1 MRGDIFIYSLRHT
14 PFDRLLAGVGGRK
27 IARVPTPR
35 RRVNERGLPVRFS
48 RSRRDRLRSGRKS
61 VFAHRSSRRVPC
73 RRRRRRRFVRSRF
86 GPFFLDGSLA
96 SVAAVKCVVFV
107 RVFSALVPAGR
118 LFFCFSVLVFFFFLR
133 VYKSKSTDFRFE
145 NINPRPSPR
154 RVRRVKVQ
162 VQVQVLVLVHRAFVP
177 DFCRRAF
184 ARVVC
189 PGFPG
194 NVRDAKP

>member
-1 MRGDIFIYSLRHT
+1 MLKKKKNNIFKKNYRPHVVCGGIYSYIPFVT
-14 PFDRLLAGVGGRK
+14 PRLTAYSRGWGGRK
-27 IARVPTPR
+27 IARAPTPR

-118 LFFCFSVLVFFFFLR
+118 PFFCFGFFF
-133 VYKSKSTDFRFE
+133 
-145 NINPRPSPR
+145 
-154 RVRRVKVQ
+154 
-162 VQVQVLVLVHRAFVP
+162 
-177 DFCRRAF
+177 
-184 ARVVC
+184 
-189 PGFPG
+189 
-194 NVRDAKP
+194 